1 MQRRD
6 LLKFA
11 ALGAGATAAQHALG
25 GTLMASDAPLPSVR
39 RVLVAFKCH
48 LDVGFT
54 STQAAVMQK
63 YFQVYYPQAIETGA
77 VLRRSGADRY
87 TWTTGSWLLYEY
99 LEQATPEQRRARHKT

>member
-11 ALGAGATAAQHALG
+11 ALGAGATAAHALG
-25 GTLMASDAPLPSVR
+25 RTLLAPDAPISGVR

-63 YFQVYYPQAIETGA
+63 YFNVYYPQAIETGA
-77 VLRRSGADRY
+77 VVRVPLFVNEGDVLRIDTR
-87 TWTTGSWLLYEY
+87 TGEY
-99 LEQATPEQRRARHKT
+99 VSRAKG

>member
-6 LLKFA
+6 LLKFG

-25 GTLMASDAPLPSVR
+25 GTLLASDAPIPSVR

-48 LDVGFT
+48 LDVRFT

-63 YFQVYYPQAIETGA
+63 YFNVYYPQAIETGA
-77 VLRRSGADRY
+77 VLRRSGADHY

-99 LEQATPEQRRARHKT
+99 LEQ